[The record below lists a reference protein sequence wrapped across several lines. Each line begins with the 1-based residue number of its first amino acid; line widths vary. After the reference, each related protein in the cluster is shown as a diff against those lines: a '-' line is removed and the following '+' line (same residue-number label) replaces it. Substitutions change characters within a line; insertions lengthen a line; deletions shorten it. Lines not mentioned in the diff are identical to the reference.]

1 MTIREAILRNI
12 LRINKDINYPSGYF
26 DIMNDLQ
33 LLQYHND
40 CLYMKA
46 YNEGYDDC
54 CKDNPD
60 NDNVTYLT

>member
-1 MTIREAILRNI
+1 MTIRDSLIKNI
-12 LRINKDINYPSGYF
+12 LKINEGVNYTGDYF

-46 YNEGYDDC
+46 YNDGYEGC

-60 NDNVTYLT
+60 NDNVTCLT